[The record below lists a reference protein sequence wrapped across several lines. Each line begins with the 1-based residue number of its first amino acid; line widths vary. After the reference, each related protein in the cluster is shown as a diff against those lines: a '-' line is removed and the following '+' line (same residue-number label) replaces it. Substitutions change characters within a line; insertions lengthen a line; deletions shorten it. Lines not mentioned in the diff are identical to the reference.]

1 MGSKIVIRT
10 IIEVLGKPQE
20 HVETAIKKYVQNL
33 KEDKRYHVVREEYAE
48 IKKQEQHDL
57 WAGFAELE
65 FQTEKME
72 DIISFCFDYMPSL
85 IEIIEPEEITFEDVD
100 VSHFL
105 NDLQAKLHAV
115 DMVAKQMKVENGIL
129 QKSVTILLR
138 NYILF
143 LLKNNNFSSVQLS
156 QLTGVEQ
163 NRLEDFLDQLIDEG
177 KINLTEV
184 VYYLPSEKPKEA

>member
-33 KEDKRYHVVREEYAE
+33 KEDKRYHVVREENAE

-85 IEIIEPEEITFEDVD
+85 IEIIEPEELTFEDVD

-129 QKSVTILLR
+129 QKRKSW
-138 NYILF
+138 
-143 LLKNNNFSSVQLS
+143 LK
-156 QLTGVEQ
+156 
-163 NRLEDFLDQLIDEG
+163 
-177 KINLTEV
+177 K
-184 VYYLPSEKPKEA
+184 

>member
-1 MGSKIVIRT
+1 MSKKILART

-20 HVETAIKKYVQNL
+20 HVETAIKGYVQNL
-33 KEDKRYHVVREEYAE
+33 KEDERYHVVREEYAE
-48 IKKQEQHDL
+48 IKKQEKHDL
-57 WAGFAELE
+57 WAGFVELE
-65 FQTEKME
+65 LQVEKME

-85 IEIIEPEEITFEDVD
+85 IEILEPEELTFEDVD

-115 DMVAKQMKVENGIL
+115 DMVAKQMKVENEIL

-143 LLKNNNFSSVQLS
+143 LLKNANFSSTQLS

-177 KINLTEV
+177 KINLKEG
-184 VYYLPSEKPKEA
+184 VYYIPSEKLKEA

>member
-177 KINLTEV
+177 KINLKEG

>member
-85 IEIIEPEEITFEDVD
+85 IEIIEPEELTFEDVD

-177 KINLTEV
+177 KINLKEG